1 MSYMEYMDEIIKS
14 GKSSEEKIKIVD
26 LKKEKDIV
34 KISNEFKNNRVI
46 DNPVVIF
53 SNKEDYAYDLIKR
66 HSYSYIELEKSF
78 VAYHNM
84 DLPKCE
90 GCLENKFNP
99 KQGILDLVVE

>member
-1 MSYMEYMDEIIKS
+1 MSYMEYMREIIET
-14 GKSSEEKIKIVD
+14 GKSSEEKIKVVD

-34 KISNEFKNNRVI
+34 KISNEFKNHRI
-46 DNPVVIF
+46 GSYPVVIF

-90 GCLENKFNP
+90 SCLDVKFNP
-99 KQGILDLVVE
+99 KEGIVDKVVE